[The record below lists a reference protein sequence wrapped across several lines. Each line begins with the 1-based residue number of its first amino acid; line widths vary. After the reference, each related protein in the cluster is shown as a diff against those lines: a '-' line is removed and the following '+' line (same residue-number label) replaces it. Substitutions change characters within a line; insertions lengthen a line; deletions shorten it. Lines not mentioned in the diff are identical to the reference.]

1 MTGTDGAE
9 TWAPGRERQIVTVAR
24 NLSTRYLAI
33 IVETVIGLVMLPFN
47 IAHLGPT
54 QYGLWVL
61 LGSISTHF
69 SVLDLGYGGAL
80 VKYMAQYR
88 AHRNAQALNEIAS
101 TLFFVF
107 LAIGLVA
114 YGAAT
119 LVAFNIGHLFRIT
132 PEQAET
138 GKWMMMIIAVHF
150 SLNFPFSIYGG
161 VICGFQRYDA
171 NNLVAVVSTI
181 AVAAAN
187 AAVLLAG
194 YGLLQLVAATTAVRV
209 ITYFVYRA
217 NAYRIFPEL
226 RIGLSLFRR
235 SRLRELTGFSVYSSV
250 IDWAN
255 KLNYELDELIIGAF
269 MGSAAVAVWAPA
281 ERIIS
286 GTQRITNQLNGLLF
300 PVIVDSDA
308 TQQKERLQQIFLQGT
323 LLSLVMVVPIAAAL
337 ILLADPLVHAWLG
350 PARAPAMVGA
360 IPIIQILSVAVVIR
374 VGDATGTTILKG
386 AGQHR
391 MLAGVNLGT
400 GLANLALSI
409 LLLKP
414 FGLIGVA
421 VGTLIP
427 IAFTAIVI
435 LYPASCRRVD
445 LPVWYSLRQSVFP
458 AIWPAFV
465 VGGGLAFSR
474 RLSSG
479 TLLAVA
485 AEAAIGGL
493 LYLALFYTVAL
504 GRRDRALYTAKAL
517 ELVGRGRFASAV

>member
-1 MTGTDGAE
+1 
-9 TWAPGRERQIVTVAR
+9 
-24 NLSTRYLAI
+24 
-33 IVETVIGLVMLPFN
+33 
-47 IAHLGPT
+47 
-54 QYGLWVL
+54 
-61 LGSISTHF
+61 
-69 SVLDLGYGGAL
+69 
-80 VKYMAQYR
+80 
-88 AHRNAQALNEIAS
+88 
-101 TLFFVF
+101 
-107 LAIGLVA
+107 
-114 YGAAT
+114 
-119 LVAFNIGHLFRIT
+119 
-132 PEQAET
+132 
-138 GKWMMMIIAVHF
+138 
-150 SLNFPFSIYGG
+150 
-161 VICGFQRYDA
+161 
-171 NNLVAVVSTI
+171 
-181 AVAAAN
+181 
-187 AAVLLAG
+187 
-194 YGLLQLVAATTAVRV
+194 
-209 ITYFVYRA
+209 
-217 NAYRIFPEL
+217 
-226 RIGLSLFRR
+226 
-235 SRLRELTGFSVYSSV
+235 
-250 IDWAN
+250 
-255 KLNYELDELIIGAF
+255 
-269 MGSAAVAVWAPA
+269 
-281 ERIIS
+281 
-286 GTQRITNQLNGLLF
+286 NQLNGLLF

-308 TQQKERLQQIFLQGT
+308 TQQKGRLQQIFLQGT
-323 LLSLVMVVPIAAAL
+323 LLALLLVVPIAAAA

-360 IPIIQILSVAVVIR
+360 IPIIQILSIAVVIR

-421 VGTLIP
+421 VGTLMP
-427 IAFTAIVI
+427 IAFTAIFI